1 MEHISGEQ
9 LGSAL
14 RRLAADLVEERRRVA
29 QLERENE
36 ALRGRIE
43 ALERARAEQPDDN
56 VKAPKV
62 A

>member
-1 MEHISGEQ
+1 MEHVSGEQ

-29 QLERENE
+29 MLERENK
-36 ALRGRIE
+36 ALRERIE
-43 ALERARAEQPDDN
+43 ALERARPEEQGKDASA
-56 VKAPKV
+56 KKV

>member
-1 MEHISGEQ
+1 MKHISGEQ

-29 QLERENE
+29 LLERENE
-36 ALRGRIE
+36 ALRKRIE
-43 ALERARAEQPDDN
+43 ALEHARSEQEGHAVN
-56 VKAPKV
+56 AQKA